1 MTRGGDFDDL
11 DDFFARPK
19 APRSVA
25 TLDAPRSTRPP
36 KPARST
42 SAKPTSA
49 GRQAPKRAA
58 KATKVAPEPRVAKAP
73 SSAPSRPAQRR
84 TARPAPAAPSRSTRT
99 GPARTDPVR
108 SAPAR
113 PARPAPR
120 PARPAPRPPRARP
133 AALDGTQSLRRTKH
147 RLIGFVLF
155 ICLLVAGIGA
165 RLVDAQVIN
174 RKTYTAYGAKTRDG
188 FRDIPA
194 GRGAIYDRSGQA
206 FALSVAQPN
215 VVADPVSIKHPKAT
229 AKALAP
235 ILRLDESEL
244 AVTLAKRPSRYQV
257 LLPTASTKV
266 VDKVK
271 ALHLPGI
278 TFENQYVRKDPGGV
292 LARAVVGSTYADG
305 KTDKHHRQGQT
316 GVERAYESQLLG
328 TPGKVSFEKGRWG
341 NTIAGTPEKVKAAK
355 PGTDL
360 YLTLD
365 QSLQY
370 ATEEALSRQVLNTGA
385 KQGMAI
391 ISRPSTGEVLAMASV
406 AMNADGTVSNTGD
419 NRPVS
424 TEFEPGSVNK
434 MITVAGAMEDGV
446 VTPDTPIEVPDHL
459 QLYDHNFTDHDPHP
473 TSTWSPTDILVTSSN
488 IGTIK
493 IARMLGKDRVDQY
506 LRAFGF
512 GTSTHAFPG
521 EVDGDMLPLAKWS
534 GTSIG
539 AIPIGQG
546 ISVTALQMLAA
557 YNVIAN
563 DGVYVSPKLIAAT
576 DEGAGKVVTAASKHR
591 RVVSA
596 TTAIA
601 MRQMLAKVVTDGT
614 GKPARVPGYVAYG
627 KTGTAR
633 IPQVAPHADPKDAY
647 QDSAGRYHY
656 ESSFVGGIDG
666 ADLSIIVT
674 IQDAQTS
681 IYGSTL
687 AAPVFAQLAS
697 LTLRHEQIP
706 PPSLVT
712 SATGAVPELSDSA
725 KDLDTEDPGL
735 VTETTQG

>member
-25 TLDAPRSTRPP
+25 TLDVPRST
-36 KPARST
+36 KPAKT
-42 SAKPTSA
+42 TKP
-49 GRQAPKRAA
+49 A
-58 KATKVAPEPRVAKAP
+58 KATKTAKSTRSKPASAGRPAPTREAKAP
-73 SSAPSRPAQRR
+73 TSAPTRPAQRR
-84 TARPAPAAPSRSTRT
+84 PARPAPATPSRSTRT
-99 GPARTDPVR
+99 GPARTEPIR
-108 SAPAR
+108 ATPAR

-133 AALDGTQSLRRTKH
+133 PALDGAQSLRRTKH
-147 RLIGFVLF
+147 RLIGFVLAV
-155 ICLLVAGIGA
+155 CLLVACIGA
-165 RLVDAQVIN
+165 RLVDAQVVN

-215 VVADPVSIKHPKAT
+215 VVADPVSIEHPKAT

-235 ILRLDESEL
+235 ILHLDESAL
-244 AVTLAKRPSRYQV
+244 AITLAKRPSRYQV
-257 LLPTASTKV
+257 LVPTASAKV
-266 VDKVK
+266 VDQVK

-305 KTDKHHRQGQT
+305 KTDKEHRQGQT
-316 GVERAYESQLLG
+316 GVERAYDRELLG
-328 TPGKVSFEKGRWG
+328 TPGKVRFEKGRWG

-406 AMNADGTVSNTGD
+406 ATNADGSVSNTGD

-459 QLYDHNFTDHDPHP
+459 QVADHDFTDHDPHP

-493 IARMLGKDRVDQY
+493 IAKMLGKDRVDQY

-521 EVDGDMLPLAKWS
+521 EVDGLMLPLAQWS

-576 DEGAGKVVTAASKHR
+576 DKGSGKVATAASKHR

-596 TTAIA
+596 ATATA
-601 MRQMLAKVVTDGT
+601 MRQMLSKVVTDGT

-633 IPQVAPHADPKDAY
+633 IPQPAPHADPKDAY

-725 KDLDTEDPGL
+725 KDLDGEDPGL